1 MFDTQGLCCLFTNP
15 LASERIV
22 KEWRAAFKRV
32 EKALGTHDSTKL
44 PRCYS
49 ETSREDLF
57 EQGLEMGKACLDDM
71 LEHNHEYF
79 VCVTPRYN
87 LVNAR

>member
-1 MFDTQGLCCLFTNP
+1 MLL
-15 LASERIV
+15 
-22 KEWRAAFKRV
+22 
-32 EKALGTHDSTKL
+32 
-44 PRCYS
+44 

-79 VCVTPRYN
+79 VWITPRYN